1 LRRGDHWAFLD
12 GPRLGVKASVVT
24 EARTRERRPH
34 DQRLQ
39 VHFVCSQNIR
49 DQRLAEKAIH
59 KLEG

>member
-39 VHFVCSQNIR
+39 VHFVCSQNGR
-49 DQRLAEKAIH
+49 DQQLAAK
-59 KLEG
+59 